1 MLYDLFVV
9 GDEANSKKA
18 IRLRTTDC
26 NLCDVRQMQQIPTFL
41 KGVPS
46 LYIRESKLVMTGT
59 QCLNFLQSLQE
70 EEEKKMKFTTKPRSN
85 FVSHAPSRDYS
96 DEKKISETDL
106 QQLIQERENQLPKQD
121 NPTNNTNKN

>member
-70 EEEKKMKFTTKPRSN
+70 ST
-85 FVSHAPSRDYS
+85 
-96 DEKKISETDL
+96 L
-106 QQLIQERENQLPKQD
+106 
-121 NPTNNTNKN
+121 NTMIHFPVNHGSAYAYPIRVWVHV